1 MLFETA
7 DMVFFSLYLY
17 LSLLHGRFC
26 HAAVGWSH
34 RSKNHEAKAKLCQQG
49 KVRGGGGAMKSGFDG
64 VEWNDGGIR
73 SRDRCKYWVQ

>member
-1 MLFETA
+1 MVFETG

-34 RSKNHEAKAKLCQQG
+34 RSKNHEAKAKLYQPG
-49 KVRGGGGAMKSGFDG
+49 ERGVGYEIG
-64 VEWNDGGIR
+64 V
-73 SRDRCKYWVQ
+73 